1 MRGAFAF
8 DADPGGWLAAVSA
21 GALYFLGA
29 ILIILNH
36 HSAYLFTPL
45 HLPGAWGLPIGL
57 LMVGG
62 LAGLHARHTGYP
74 GYGPLGTTGFLLAVG
89 GLLVVALLETLLSS
103 AVPGGAFPFAAA
115 VVATGMAS
123 IVAGVGMLLL
133 WVATLRAAV
142 LPQPWR
148 TLPLVFF
155 LLDIPFT
162 TLAGGLFET
171 VGVTALLYAQ
181 PLLLG
186 LGWGLLGYAL
196 LSGIGVGA
204 QRRGASAR

>member
-1 MRGAFAF
+1 MLASVSALL
-8 DADPGGWLAAVSA
+8 LAA
-21 GALYFLGA
+21 LGP
-29 ILIILNH
+29 
-36 HSAYLFTPL
+36 F
-45 HLPGAWGLPIGL
+45 
-57 LMVGG
+57 V
-62 LAGLHARHTGYP
+62 
-74 GYGPLGTTGFLLAVG
+74 
-89 GLLVVALLETLLSS
+89 SS
-103 AVPGGAFPFAAA
+103 AVPGGAFPFW
-115 VVATGMAS
+115 
-123 IVAGVGMLLL
+123 VGMLVTLAAVLVQGWGMVLL

-155 LLDIPFT
+155 LIDVPFT

-196 LSGIGVGA
+196 LSGIGAGA